1 MKMPLSTIKPC
12 TTNISI
18 ENILKHLSKQKRKHG
33 YKATYIF
40 QGYTHIY
47 TYLLMYV
54 SIYIFCICMKYSGN
68 EFFQEREKRIYT
80 I

>member
-1 MKMPLSTIKPC
+1 MCTCMKMTLSTIKPC

-18 ENILKHLSKQKRKHG
+18 ENILKHLPKQKRKHG

-47 TYLLMYV
+47 IH
-54 SIYIFCICMKYSGN
+54 IYICMYLYIYFICV
-68 EFFQEREKRIYT
+68 
-80 I
+80 

>member
-33 YKATYIF
+33 YKATYIS
-40 QGYTHIY
+40 QGYTH
-47 TYLLMYV
+47 TH
-54 SIYIFCICMKYSGN
+54 IYIHIYICMYLY
-68 EFFQEREKRIYT
+68 IY
-80 I
+80 ILYMYEIFRK